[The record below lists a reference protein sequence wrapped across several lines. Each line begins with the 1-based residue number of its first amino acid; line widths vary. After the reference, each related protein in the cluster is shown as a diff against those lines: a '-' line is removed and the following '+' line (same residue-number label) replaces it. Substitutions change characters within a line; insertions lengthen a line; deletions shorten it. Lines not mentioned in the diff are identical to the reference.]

1 MSLASECRLVIA
13 QIIGERNQTMANMII
28 AETAKR
34 LASVPLYVT
43 DGLKFYIQALLEQYG
58 KWIRFESSGLRG
70 RPRSPRLI
78 PENSLRYAQIIKI
91 RKGGK
96 LRQVLR
102 KLIFGKNMNIDI
114 NSSQISTSLI
124 ERLNLT
130 LRQDNNRLS
139 RKTIGFS
146 KNIEGLKNQL
156 TFYIANYNFCRGH
169 GSLKRL
175 SADGKVKK
183 CAPAMT
189 CGLIDHNW
197 TLRELVT
204 YPCYITSTK

>member
-1 MSLASECRLVIA
+1 
-13 QIIGERNQTMANMII
+13 MII

-70 RPRSPRLI
+70 RPRRPRLVPDNNI
-78 PENSLRYAQIIKI
+78 RYAQIIKI
-91 RKGGK
+91 REGDKM
-96 LRQVLR
+96 RQVFR
-102 KLIFGKNMNIDI
+102 KIIFGKNIDP
-114 NSSQISTSLI
+114 SQISTSLI

-130 LRQDNNRLS
+130 LRQDNKSLIQNDYWILR
-139 RKTIGFS
+139 I
-146 KNIEGLKNQL
+146 IEGLKNQL
-156 TFYIANYNFCRGH
+156 AFYIANYTFCRGH
-169 GSLKRL
+169 SSLKRPD
-175 SADGKVKK
+175 ADGKVRK
-183 CAPAMT
+183 CAPAMN

-204 YPCYITSTK
+204 YPYYITSTK

>member
-1 MSLASECRLVIA
+1 MIA
-13 QIIGERNQTMANMII
+13 HIIGERNQNPANMII

-34 LASVPLYVT
+34 LASMPLYVT

-58 KWIRFESSGLRG
+58 KWMRFESSGLRG
-70 RPRSPRLI
+70 RPRIPRLVPDNNI
-78 PENSLRYAQIIKI
+78 RYAQIIKI
-91 RKGGK
+91 REEGK
-96 LRQVLR
+96 LRQVFR
-102 KLIFGKNMNIDI
+102 KLIFGEIIDP
-114 NSSQISTSLI
+114 SQISTSLI

-146 KNIEGLKNQL
+146 KNIEGLQDQL
-156 TFYIANYNFCRGH
+156 AFYFANYNFCRGH
-169 GSLKRL
+169 SSLKRPD
-175 SADGKVKK
+175 ADGKVRK
-183 CAPAMT
+183 CAPALN

>member
-1 MSLASECRLVIA
+1 MASECRLVVA
-13 QIIGERNQTMANMII
+13 HIIGERNQNTANMII

-34 LASVPLYVT
+34 LASVPFYVT
-43 DGLKFYIQALLEQYG
+43 DGLKFYIQALLAQYG
-58 KWIRFESSGLRG
+58 KWIKFESSGLRG
-70 RPRSPRLI
+70 RPRSPRLVPDNNI
-78 PENSLRYAQIIKI
+78 RYAQVIKI
-91 RKGGK
+91 REEGK
-96 LRQVLR
+96 LRQVFR
-102 KLIFGKNMNIDI
+102 KLIFGKNIDH
-114 NSSQISTSLI
+114 SQISTSLI

-169 GSLKRL
+169 SSLKRPD
-175 SADGKVKK
+175 ADGNVRK
-183 CAPAMT
+183 CAPAMS

>member
-1 MSLASECRLVIA
+1 MSLVSECRLVIA
-13 QIIGERNQTMANMII
+13 HIIGERNQNTANMII

-70 RPRSPRLI
+70 RPRSPRLVPDNNI
-78 PENSLRYAQIIKI
+78 RYAQIIKI
-91 RKGGK
+91 REEGK
-96 LRQVLR
+96 MRQVFR
-102 KLIFGKNMNIDI
+102 KPIFGKNIDP
-114 NSSQISTSLI
+114 SQISTSLI

-156 TFYIANYNFCRGH
+156 AFYIANYNFCRGH
-169 GSLKRL
+169 SSLKRPD
-175 SADGKVKK
+175 ADGKVRK
-183 CAPAMT
+183 CAPAMN

-204 YPCYITSTK
+204 YPYYITSTK